1 MIRDLTE
8 GRTETVLVKFSLPL
22 FISVIFQQ
30 MYNMADS
37 MIAGNF
43 RRRGKRSGGQ
53 SAPPIRSQ

>member
-37 MIAGNF
+37 MIAGKF
-43 RRRGKRSGGQ
+43 
-53 SAPPIRSQ
+53 SADG